1 MMSVTNGLKLKLN
14 WKCSNVRSYLQ
25 NFLKQPSTTH
35 YHIGL
40 KIFNQLVTEM
50 NQASPGKGDVE
61 TNDSNG

>member
-1 MMSVTNGLKLKLN
+1 MRERVARP
-14 WKCSNVRSYLQ
+14 CSR

-50 NQASPGKGDVE
+50 NQASPGRDNIE
-61 TNDSNG
+61 T